1 MPGNDNQL
9 GGYTMRQADNDLGR
23 RSWMAGVGATL
34 AALGTGRLSG
44 LMARYDEGG
53 PMQAIVTGSNR
64 FGFELLRQLE
74 GGNSFVSPT
83 SIAAA
88 LGMTALGA
96 KGETLEQMAQVLHV
110 PAGTPA
116 MDAGWKD
123 LITGLVAEKPGRQVK
138 LANRLFG
145 HQGFTF
151 LPDFTNRLA
160 SAFAA
165 PMERVDYSNPEAAR
179 NRINGWVEENTN
191 QLIKD
196 LIPSGVLTPLTRLV
210 LANAIHFKG
219 DWLLP
224 FTKGATRPGQFH
236 VSGDKVLTLPLMKQ
250 TGNFRL
256 RENDS
261 AEALELPCKGNDR
274 SVVFVLPKAR
284 HGLAELEKGLNAG
297 GLEKLISGNAPNQRV
312 ELVLPRFEVNTS
324 LSLKKTL
331 SALGMAK
338 AFADGADFSGMS
350 TEDKSLKI
358 DEVVHKA
365 VLKVDE
371 QGAEAAAATGVVIG
385 VRSALPPREVRKFT
399 VDQPFLV
406 AIVDKATNAV
416 LFMGRVREPK
426 EKA

>member
-1 MPGNDNQL
+1 MQQVGDE
-9 GGYTMRQADNDLGR
+9 LGR
-23 RSWMAGVGATL
+23 RSWLAGVGASL
-34 AALGTGRLSG
+34 AALSTGRFSN
-44 LMARYDEGG
+44 LMARNDGG
-53 PMQAIVTGSNR
+53 APMQAIVTGSNR

-74 GGNSFVSPT
+74 GNNSFVSPT
-83 SIAAA
+83 SISAA

-96 KGETLEQMAQVLHV
+96 KGDTLDQMAQVLHV

-116 MDAGWKD
+116 LDTGWKD
-123 LITGLVAEKPGRQVK
+123 LITGLAAEKPGRQVK

-151 LPDFTNRLA
+151 LPEFTNRLA

-165 PMERVDYSNPEAAR
+165 PLERVDYGNPEAAR

-224 FTKGATRPGQFH
+224 FTKGSTRPGQFH
-236 VSGDKVLTLPLMKQ
+236 VSADKVLTLPLMKQ

-256 RENDS
+256 RETES
-261 AEALELPCKGNDR
+261 AESLELACKGNDR
-274 SVVFVLPKAR
+274 SVVFVLPKSR
-284 HGLAELEKGLNAG
+284 HRLADLEKGLTAG
-297 GLEKLISGNAPNQRV
+297 GLEKLVSGDAPNQRV
-312 ELVLPRFEVNTS
+312 ELVVPRFEVNTS

-331 SALGMAK
+331 SAMGMAK
-338 AFADGADFSGMS
+338 AFSESADFTGMS
-350 TEDKSLKI
+350 TEVKSLKI

-406 AIVDKATNAV
+406 AIVDKPTQAI
-416 LFMGRVREPK
+416 LFLGRVREPK

>member
-1 MPGNDNQL
+1 MLEQVNG
-9 GGYTMRQADNDLGR
+9 LGR
-23 RSWMAGVGATL
+23 RAWMGSVGAVL
-34 AALGTGRLSG
+34 ASLGTGG
-44 LMARYDEGG
+44 LIGRKAFAEGVS
-53 PMQAIVTGSNR
+53 PLDSIVSGSNR
-64 FGFELLRQLE
+64 FGWELLRQLE

-88 LGMTALGA
+88 LGMTAMGA
-96 KGETLEQMAQVLHV
+96 KGETLEQMAQVLHA

-219 DWLLP
+219 DWQFP
-224 FTKGATRPGQFH
+224 FTKGATVPGKFQVH
-236 VSGDKVLTLPLMKQ
+236 PDKTLTLPMMKQ

-261 AEALELPCKGNDR
+261 AEAVEMPCKGNDR
-274 SVVFVLPKAR
+274 SVIFVLPKKR
-284 HGLAELEKGLNAG
+284 HGLAAVEKELTPQS
-297 GLEKLISGNAPNQRV
+297 LEKLAGGNAPNQRV
-312 ELVLPRFEVNTS
+312 ELVVPRFEVNTS

-338 AFADGADFSGMS
+338 AFSDTADFTGMS
-350 TEDKSLKI
+350 TEDKTLHI

-385 VRSALPPREVRKFT
+385 VRSAILPQEVRKFT

-406 AIVDKATNAV
+406 AIVDKPTNAI
-416 LFMGRVREPK
+416 LFLGRVTEPK

>member
-1 MPGNDNQL
+1 MHQQVNE
-9 GGYTMRQADNDLGR
+9 LGR
-23 RSWMAGVGATL
+23 RSWLAGVGASL
-34 AALGTGRLSG
+34 AALSTGRLST
-44 LMARYDEGG
+44 LMARDVWDA
-53 PMQAIVTGSNR
+53 PMKAVVTGSNR

-83 SIAAA
+83 SISAA

-96 KGETLEQMAQVLHV
+96 KGETLEQIAQVLHLS
-110 PAGTPA
+110 AGTPVL
-116 MDAGWKD
+116 DTGWKD

-165 PMERVDYSNPEAAR
+165 PLERVDYSNPEAAR

-219 DWLLP
+219 DWQLP
-224 FTKGATRPGQFH
+224 FTKGATTPGKFQ
-236 VSGDKVLTLPLMKQ
+236 VNPDKILTLPMMKQ

-261 AEALELPCKGNDR
+261 AEAVEMPCKGNDR
-274 SVVFVLPKAR
+274 SVVFVLPKKR
-284 HGLAELEKGLNAG
+284 HGLAAVEKELTPQS
-297 GLEKLISGNAPNQRV
+297 LEKLVGGNAPNQRV
-312 ELVLPRFEVNTS
+312 ELVVPRFEVNTS

-338 AFADGADFSGMS
+338 AFSDSADFTGMS
-350 TEDKSLKI
+350 TEDKTLHI

-385 VRSALPPREVRKFT
+385 VRSAIIPQEVRKFT

-406 AIVDKATNAV
+406 AIVDKPTNAI
-416 LFMGRVREPK
+416 LFLGRVTEPK